1 MATVSLSVF
10 SFFKT
15 GFQDGEKLVK
25 EIKGSYLFKLKDG
38 EGGATGEFLVDLKNG
53 SGSIKYFEAG
63 QGKGDCQIA
72 VKVSVFFVS
81 FKITALL
88 RIKTLSI

>member
-1 MATVSLSVF
+1 M
-10 SFFKT
+10 
-15 GFQDGEKLVK
+15 
-25 EIKGSYLFKLKDG
+25 KDG

-72 VKVSVFFVS
+72 VKVSELLIPLKIDFVFKGS
-81 FKITALL
+81 RLCRYDERKAWPAEGLYG
-88 RIKTLSI
+88 RPDQGEG

>member
-1 MATVSLSVF
+1 MNFNFFTTKNVF
-10 SFFKT
+10 CK
-15 GFQDGEKLVK
+15 DGEKLVK

-72 VKVSVFFVS
+72 VKVSLFLNY
-81 FKITALL
+81 I
-88 RIKTLSI
+88 